1 MALLHAKTAAG
12 RQEIEDR
19 ARRLPA
25 PLRSILLM
33 VDGRRD
39 DNELR
44 GLLEGLRAPQDGA
57 GVGDV
62 AYQKYHSDM

>member
-25 PLRSILLM
+25 ALRSILLM

-39 DNELR
+39 DTELR
-44 GLLEGLRAPQDGA
+44 SLLEGLRAPPDA
-57 GVGDV
+57 LELSLI
-62 AYQKYHSDM
+62 HI

>member
-25 PLRSILLM
+25 ALRSILLM

-44 GLLEGLRAPQDGA
+44 GLLEGLRAPQDA
-57 GVGDV
+57 L
-62 AYQKYHSDM
+62 